1 MRYNLSNPIE
11 AGKAKAYLASL
22 IKQGAKSV
30 EIASKKK
37 RTLSQNALLHLWIRC
52 FADFIGETDIEY
64 CKTAIV
70 RAVIGQNEREN
81 IFTGKSEVFDFRTRD
96 FTTEQMSDFLDKF
109 HAWAQV
115 NYDVRLPYPGDVGY
129 EEMFNAYIE

>member
-70 RAVIGQNEREN
+70 RAVIGQNERE
-81 IFTGKSEVFDFRTRD
+81 VFDFRTRD
-96 FTTEQMSDFLDKF
+96 FTTEQISDFLDKF

-115 NYDVRLPYPGDVGY
+115 NYDVRLPYPGEVGY